1 MISEQLQKK
10 LDLWEKCYFSLD
22 EAVPFK
28 DNLKVYP
35 VLVKDYY
42 KFYSCFPCLTMDKN
56 TKMVIGEDGRPI
68 KVSNPKG
75 IGMSYL
81 GYLIESMQE
90 GEIGATLTSQLIG
103 LIELVFHEKNGFFC
117 PNCGE
122 EILFEEIKNE
132 LDNIIKE
139 IVESKGTKEQIDI
152 AKIEYFKEKM
162 KCKKCGSNMREI
174 ISIKNEGN
182 IKKLSIKNTD
192 ISPKDFDELKAL
204 VSRQN
209 ILDYDGD
216 KYIDPDLKE
225 ELEIKARLQ
234 NKNYTSPSL
243 EKQMVCVCAGTGY
256 TLKEL
261 KEIPLRKLTLL
272 LKTVD
277 SKANYYAQVQGAYS
291 GMVRFKQDPVH
302 WIFGDNKRDIASEFT
317 SLESFTGK
325 FNDVT

>member
-90 GEIGATLTSQLIG
+90 GEIGAALTSQLIG

-132 LDNIIKE
+132 LDSIIKT
-139 IVESKGTKEQIDI
+139 IMESKGTKEQVDI

-216 KYIDPDLKE
+216 KYVDPDLKE

-291 GMVRFKQDPVH
+291 GMVKFKEDPKH

>member
-56 TKMVIGEDGRPI
+56 TKMVIGEDGRPV

-90 GEIGATLTSQLIG
+90 GEIGAALTSQLIG

-132 LDNIIKE
+132 LDSITKTIM
-139 IVESKGTKEQIDI
+139 ESKGTKEQVDI

-291 GMVRFKQDPVH
+291 GMVKFKQDPSH

>member
-90 GEIGATLTSQLIG
+90 GEIGAALTSQLIG

-132 LDNIIKE
+132 LDNITKE

-291 GMVRFKQDPVH
+291 GMVKFKQDPSH

>member
-56 TKMVIGEDGRPI
+56 TKMVIGEDGRPV

-90 GEIGATLTSQLIG
+90 GEIGAALTSQLIG

-132 LDNIIKE
+132 LDSITKTIM
-139 IVESKGTKEQIDI
+139 ESKGTKEQVDI

-216 KYIDPDLKE
+216 KYVDPDLKE

-291 GMVRFKQDPVH
+291 GMVKFKQDPSH

>member
-1 MISEQLQKK
+1 
-10 LDLWEKCYFSLD
+10 
-22 EAVPFK
+22 
-28 DNLKVYP
+28 
-35 VLVKDYY
+35 
-42 KFYSCFPCLTMDKN
+42 
-56 TKMVIGEDGRPI
+56 
-68 KVSNPKG
+68 
-75 IGMSYL
+75 
-81 GYLIESMQE
+81 
-90 GEIGATLTSQLIG
+90 
-103 LIELVFHEKNGFFC
+103 
-117 PNCGE
+117 
-122 EILFEEIKNE
+122 
-132 LDNIIKE
+132 
-139 IVESKGTKEQIDI
+139 
-152 AKIEYFKEKM
+152 M

-192 ISPKDFDELKAL
+192 ISPKYFDELKAL

-291 GMVRFKQDPVH
+291 GMVKFK
-302 WIFGDNKRDIASEFT
+302 
-317 SLESFTGK
+317 
-325 FNDVT
+325 

>member
-56 TKMVIGEDGRPI
+56 TKMVMNDEGKPI

-132 LDNIIKE
+132 LDNITKTIM
-139 IVESKGTKEQIDI
+139 ESKGTKEQVDI

-291 GMVRFKQDPVH
+291 GMVKFKQDPSH

-325 FNDVT
+325 FNNVT

>member
-139 IVESKGTKEQIDI
+139 IMESKGTKEQIDI

-216 KYIDPDLKE
+216 KYVDPDLKE